1 MKIVTQF
8 PYNELLVN
16 TDADKLREAIDNL
29 MQNAIKFTDHGT
41 ITLGFSLAE
50 GDRVR
55 ISVAD
60 TGKGIAP
67 EDQQRIFERFIKVD
81 DYIPGT
87 GLGLSVAK
95 SHIESL
101 GGKIGVESAINKGS
115 TFWVDLSL
123 M

>member
-1 MKIVTQF
+1 M
-8 PYNELLVN
+8 YLELLVN